1 MGSTPL
7 TFRCSKCKVGEDWRN
22 SNRESGNI
30 LVATGRE
37 RFVTSYGP
45 TRRGS
50 TRLVEVL
57 HKTCGTKSWTS
68 HPSWAGNAP
77 RRFGPGA

>member
-7 TFRCSKCKVGEDWRN
+7 TFRCSKCKVNEDWRD
-22 SNRESGNI
+22 SNRASHQN

-37 RFVTSYGP
+37 RFVKSYG
-45 TRRGS
+45 RLRQGS

-68 HPSWAGNAP
+68 HPHWAGNTP
-77 RRFGPGA
+77 RRHGPGA